1 MSDLSKRKIVPVGK
15 DSASVNDRQI
25 PVYLEQL
32 PGWQIV
38 DREGIPRLEKS
49 FSFKD
54 FQGALDFTNQVG
66 ALAEKMDHHPAILV
80 SWGRAAVSWWTHV
93 IGGLHE
99 NDFSMAARTE
109 ELYRTRSAPSSVEE
123 KK

>member
-1 MSDLSKRKIVPVGK
+1 MCDLSARKIEPVRKDSVPVSE
-15 DSASVNDRQI
+15 DQI
-25 PVYLEQL
+25 PFYLEEL

-38 DREGIPRLEKS
+38 EREGISRLEKS
-49 FSFKD
+49 YSFKN
-54 FQGALDFTNQVG
+54 FQAALDFTNQVG
-66 ALAEKMDHHPAILV
+66 ALAEELDHHPAILI

-109 ELYRTRSAPSSVEE
+109 ELFQEKTARSLSGG
-123 KK
+123 